1 MTTTDYKTLLDN
13 TIATHDYAGLS
24 FTLGRALR
32 DAINEQ
38 LLDDDDNALDM
49 AIEAVA
55 MRLNSDYDTIAQ
67 NVPAS
72 AIAEILDIS
81 DYQYIAEQLTGEEA

>member
-1 MTTTDYKTLLDN
+1 MTTIDYKTLLDN
-13 TIATHDYAGLS
+13 TIATHDYSGLS

-81 DYQYIAEQLTGEEA
+81 DYQYIAEQLTG

>member
-1 MTTTDYKTLLDN
+1 MTTIDYKTLLDN
-13 TIATHDYAGLS
+13 TIATHDYSGLS

-81 DYQYIAEQLTGEEA
+81 DYQYIAEQLAGEEA